1 MFHINYEVGDK
12 RHCSKIIAKNV
23 GAILFQKAN
32 GRQKLTEK
40 KQQFVTVT
48 LSSFNFDKVTTF
60 PFVILTMT

>member
-12 RHCSKIIAKNV
+12 QHCSKIIAKNV

-32 GRQKLTEK
+32 GPQKLTEK

-48 LSSFNFDKVTTF
+48 LSSFNFDKVTIF
-60 PFVILTMT
+60 PFVILTAT